1 MDANFDGNDMKNLV
15 NFTGALKN
23 FKICTL
29 RNLLLS
35 KVYNAWY
42 KKLQSYVSWDRR
54 VIQYLRKN
62 WLVIWK
68 MI

>member
-35 KVYNAWY
+35 KVYNA
-42 KKLQSYVSWDRR
+42 
-54 VIQYLRKN
+54 
-62 WLVIWK
+62 
-68 MI
+68 